1 MLSLWAAL
9 AAIRIASLSKAV
21 VLFFEPFGLP
31 FPAAGGRRLA
41 ALSFTSLV
49 RLPKLL
55 LVFLTGLVVTALA
68 SCHHRFEIG
77 LGAAGTYRHYLFSPL
92 FKDVGQPSALN
103 ASKERDGMLLDILA
117 VRPACVLRPV
127 SCRPS

>member
-1 MLSLWAAL
+1 
-9 AAIRIASLSKAV
+9 
-21 VLFFEPFGLP
+21 
-31 FPAAGGRRLA
+31 LA
-41 ALSFTSLV
+41 ALSFTSAV

-103 ASKERDGMLLDILA
+103 ASKERSKGQ
-117 VRPACVLRPV
+117 
-127 SCRPS
+127 